1 MVFRE
6 VSVNEIREVLRVWLG
21 VAGLP
26 APGYRRIAAHCGL
39 DRKTVRR
46 YVEAAQAAGLSRSD
60 DVSAV
65 DDELIGAVAEAVR
78 PVRPHGHG
86 AVWEQLIGFEEQI
99 TAWVAGEGEARPL
112 TITKIQTLLDRR
124 GCVVPYRTL
133 NRFASERC
141 GFGRKDTTVRVADG
155 DPGVECQIDF
165 GYLGMLTDA
174 TDGRRRKVHAL
185 IFTAVFSRHMFVWLS
200 YSQTLVAV
208 IAGCQAAWAFFG
220 GVFAVLIPDN
230 LKPVV
235 AGADAVNPQFTQGWL
250 DYAGHGGFITDPAR
264 VRSPK
269 DKPRVERTVQYVRR
283 NFWDGETFTSLDQA
297 QDAANAWCARTAG
310 MRIHGTTCARPLEV
324 FTAQEQ
330 PLLLAM
336 PGIYD
341 VPVFKTVKV
350 HRDYHAE
357 VAKALY
363 SLPEQWIGHTL
374 DVRAD
379 TELVKFYH
387 RATLVKVH
395 PRQPAG
401 GRSTD
406 RADLPEHKAGY
417 ALRDLAALIAACAA
431 HGPNIGIYAER
442 ILDDPLPWTRMRT
455 VYRLQGLVRRYGADR
470 VDQACG
476 LSLDLDVVS
485 VNKIASMLERAT
497 EKTTPALP
505 QAVGQSHTRFSRDPS
520 EFNNTP
526 TPLTVVPDTEF
537 TGDPLR

>member
-1 MVFRE
+1 MAFRE

-26 APGYRRIAAHCGL
+26 APGYRRIAGHCGL

-46 YVEAAQAAGLSRSD
+46 YVEAAEAAGLCRD
-60 DVSAV
+60 DDFSAV
-65 DDELIGAVAEAVR
+65 DDELIGVVAEAVR

-86 AVWEQLIGFEEQI
+86 VAWEQLMAFEEQI
-99 TAWVAGEGEARPL
+99 TAWVAGDGEQRPL

-174 TDGRRRKVHAL
+174 GDGRRRKVHAL

-220 GVFAVLIPDN
+220 GVFKVLIPDN
-230 LKPVV
+230 LKPVI
-235 AGADAVNPQFTQGWL
+235 AAADAVNPQFTRGWL
-250 DYAGHGGFITDPAR
+250 DYAGHGGFLTDPAR

-269 DKPRVERTVQYVRR
+269 DKPRVERAVQYVRR

-297 QDAANAWCARTAG
+297 QDAATAWCLRTAG

-341 VPVFKTVKV
+341 VPVLKTVKV

-357 VAKALY
+357 TAKALY

-387 RATLVKVH
+387 RGKLVKVH

-417 ALRDLAALIAACAA
+417 ALRDLAALIAVCAA

-455 VYRLQGLVRRYGADR
+455 VYRLQTLVRRYGADR

-485 VNKIASMLERAT
+485 VNKIASMLDRAT
-497 EKTTPALP
+497 EKTVPTLP
-505 QAVGQSHTRFSRDPS
+505 QAVGQARTRFSRDPS
-520 EFNNTP
+520 EFINTP
-526 TPLTVVPDTEF
+526 TLLTVVPDTNVEEN
-537 TGDPLR
+537 R

>member
-1 MVFRE
+1 MAFRE

-26 APGYRRIAAHCGL
+26 APGYRRIAGHCGL

-46 YVEAAQAAGLSRSD
+46 YVEAAEAAGLCRD
-60 DVSAV
+60 DDFSAV
-65 DDELIGAVAEAVR
+65 DDELIGVVAEAVR

-86 AVWEQLIGFEEQI
+86 VAWEQLMAFEEQI
-99 TAWVAGEGEARPL
+99 TAWVAGDGEQRPL

-174 TDGRRRKVHAL
+174 GDGRRRKVHAL

-220 GVFAVLIPDN
+220 GVFKVLIPDN
-230 LKPVV
+230 LKPVI
-235 AGADAVNPQFTQGWL
+235 AAADAVNPQFTRGWL
-250 DYAGHGGFITDPAR
+250 DYAGHGGFLTDPAR

-269 DKPRVERTVQYVRR
+269 DKPRVERAVQYVRR

-297 QDAANAWCARTAG
+297 QDAATAWCLRTAG

-341 VPVFKTVKV
+341 VPVLKTVKV

-357 VAKALY
+357 TAKALY

-387 RATLVKVH
+387 RGKLVKVH

-417 ALRDLAALIAACAA
+417 ALRDLAALIAVCAA

-455 VYRLQGLVRRYGADR
+455 VYRLQTLVRRYGADR

-485 VNKIASMLERAT
+485 VNKIASMLDRAT
-497 EKTTPALP
+497 EKTVPTLP
-505 QAVGQSHTRFSRDPS
+505 QAVGQARTRFSRDPS
-520 EFNNTP
+520 EFINTP
-526 TPLTVVPDTEF
+526 TLLTVVPDTNVEENC
-537 TGDPLR
+537 

>member
-1 MVFRE
+1 MAFRE

-26 APGYRRIAAHCGL
+26 APGYRRIAGHCGL

-46 YVEAAQAAGLSRSD
+46 YVEAAEAAGLCRDD

-65 DDELIGAVAEAVR
+65 DDELIGVVAEAVR

-86 AVWEQLIGFEEQI
+86 VAWEQLMAFEEQI
-99 TAWVAGEGEARPL
+99 TAWVAGDGEQRPL

-174 TDGRRRKVHAL
+174 GDGRRRKVHAL

-220 GVFAVLIPDN
+220 GVFKVLIPDN
-230 LKPVV
+230 LKPVI
-235 AGADAVNPQFTQGWL
+235 AAADAVNPQFTRGWL
-250 DYAGHGGFITDPAR
+250 DYAGHGGFLTDPAR

-269 DKPRVERTVQYVRR
+269 DKPRVERAVQYVRR

-297 QDAANAWCARTAG
+297 QDAATAWCLRTAG

-341 VPVFKTVKV
+341 VPVLKTVKV

-357 VAKALY
+357 TAKALY

-387 RATLVKVH
+387 RGKLVKVH

-417 ALRDLAALIAACAA
+417 ALRDLAALIAVCAA

-455 VYRLQGLVRRYGADR
+455 VYRLQTLVRRYGADR

-485 VNKIASMLERAT
+485 VNKIASMLDRAT
-497 EKTTPALP
+497 EKTAPTLP
-505 QAVGQSHTRFSRDPS
+505 QAVGQARTRFSRDPS
-520 EFNNTP
+520 EFINTP
-526 TPLTVVPDTEF
+526 TLLTVVPDTNVEEN
-537 TGDPLR
+537 R